1 MFVCLFV
8 FELVLWNIKYYQ
20 TKLFKPQSFS
30 NLKAPLQQVETSIGG
45 TCLVE
50 YQIFSNSDKKPKLVV
65 SVLWIIWPLK
75 GEKMFVS
82 GVER

>member
-1 MFVCLFV
+1 MGLSD
-8 FELVLWNIKYYQ
+8 EAEY
-20 TKLFKPQSFS
+20 PP
-30 NLKAPLQQVETSIGG
+30 NL
-45 TCLVE
+45 
-50 YQIFSNSDKKPKLVV
+50 DKKPKLIV